1 MSKKEKLN
9 SLQVLRAAAFL
20 EIFLG
25 HCGIAFFTGAFGVSI
40 FVTLSGFCMAINRL
54 SKPETLTP
62 SFGRNLR
69 SAFQRIK
76 KLYGLHLIML
86 VCIWAIVKMPHS
98 ANAIR
103 RFVIDVLLLQCMS
116 PQSADYFSYN
126 GVAWY
131 LSMYLFLS
139 VAAPY
144 VLLLLS
150 KVQKKSVLFG
160 LSAAVFGVM
169 VGAGVYV
176 SKRTIPIGD
185 DFAYW
190 FTYVSPFYRILEF
203 FLGAALG
210 WLCCRREEKETD
222 SLWKSTAAEILTAVA
237 VIGVI
242 EIFHWME
249 NRMILRGICY
259 TALFTPVSLCLVWVF
274 SGRGGFLRRLLDRK
288 WLIRLG
294 DLSAYTF
301 LIHQVVIRWM
311 SPLLDQRFSGN
322 QKIFVLT
329 IGSFLLTVCLAQ
341 LWGWLEKRTLVKSK
355 KENR

>member
-54 SKPETLTP
+54 PKPETLTP

-86 VCIWAIVKMPHS
+86 VCIWIIVKMPHS

-103 RFVIDVLLLQCMS
+103 RFVLNVLLLQCMS

-150 KVQKKSVLFG
+150 KVRKKGVLLG
-160 LSAAVFGVM
+160 MSAAVFGLM
-169 VGAGVYV
+169 IAAGVFV
-176 SKRTIPIGD
+176 SERTIPIGD

-190 FTYVSPFYRILEF
+190 FTYISPFYRILEF

-210 WLCCRREEKETD
+210 WLYCRREKKEAA
-222 SLWKSTAAEILTAVA
+222 SVWKSTLAELLTAAA

-242 EIFHWME
+242 KIFHWME
-249 NRMILRGICY
+249 NGMILKGICY
-259 TALFTPVSLCLVWVF
+259 TALFTPVSLCLVWIF
-274 SGRGGFLRRLLDRK
+274 AEGRGALVRFFTRK
-288 WLIRLG
+288 PLIWLG
-294 DLSAYTF
+294 DLSACTF
-301 LIHQVVIRWM
+301 LIHQVTIRWM
-311 SPLLDQRFSGN
+311 SPLLDQRFDGN
-322 QKIFVLT
+322 QKIFILT
-329 IGSFLLTVCLAQ
+329 IGCFVLTVCLAQ
-341 LWGWLEKRTLVKSK
+341 LWDGLQKRLLAKTK
-355 KENR
+355 KESR